1 MNWSNFCDEV
11 IKHGGLHVEYAYL
24 QNRDKIL
31 GEKRKYGKF
40 PYLTFSEASIIVRN
54 LIGSNFQLRD
64 ERYKLW
70 EINGEVFTYV
80 SPTRCIVY
88 GAHSTFFLIVCG
100 ISTPTPLSQC
110 QKAVA

>member
-11 IKHGGLHVEYAYL
+11 IKHGGLYVEYAYL

-31 GEKRKYGKF
+31 GEKRKFGKF
-40 PYLTFSEASIIVRN
+40 PYLT
-54 LIGSNFQLRD
+54 LRD

-110 QKAVA
+110 QKAVAYGLKRLKEL